1 MKASGS
7 VVINAPLD
15 AIVEFILDP
24 KGYPQADTK
33 ILKQEV
39 LERTGDTILV
49 RTTGY
54 MKWPFLRG
62 SNVLR
67 ITLKLPERIDIEAV
81 SFDFPAN
88 LMQDAFVGSFEF
100 EPVDGGVRVTHVED
114 FRLKGLGARRIERAF
129 GPWLERH
136 LNDEEMPG
144 LKRLVEAR
152 ARKSP

>member
-1 MKASGS
+1 MKATGT
-7 VVINAPLD
+7 VVVNASLD

-24 KGYPQADTK
+24 NGYPQADTK

-54 MKWPFLRG
+54 MKWPLLRG
-62 SNVLR
+62 SNVLK

-88 LMQDAFVGSFEF
+88 LMQEAFVGSFEF
-100 EPVDGGVRVTHVED
+100 EPVEGGIRVSHTED
-114 FRLKGLGARRIERAF
+114 FRLKGPGSKRIERAF
-129 GPWLERH
+129 GPWLEQH

-152 ARKSP
+152 EGS